1 MSKLIT
7 AAGPAHLPKP
17 NMNVNIAGI
26 CMKNPVMPAS
36 GCFGFGEEYTPYMNL
51 NELGAIVVKS
61 VTMDET
67 VGNPAP
73 RVCETPAG
81 MLNAI
86 GWQNPGADVF
96 INEKMPFLRKYDTP
110 IIVNLAGKTVE
121 QYAALAARLDGVE
134 GLAGIELNISC
145 PNVNEGGVAFGTDP
159 KLADEVIT
167 AVRKA
172 TRLPLIVKLSPNV
185 TDITVMA
192 RAAEEA
198 GADAISLIN
207 TFTAIAIDIKTRK
220 PIIGN
225 FTGGLSGPAIKP
237 IALYMTYRV
246 AQTVKVPIIGMGG
259 ILRAEDAIEF
269 LLAGATAVAVGMGTF
284 VNPTA
289 MIEIIDGIESYLA
302 ENNLRDIHE
311 IIGGLIRD

>member
-1 MSKLIT
+1 MSKPNT
-7 AAGPAHLPKP
+7 A
-17 NMNVNIAGI
+17 VNIAGI
-26 CMKNPVMPAS
+26 QMKNPVMPAS
-36 GCFGFGEEYTPYMNL
+36 GCFGFGEEYAPYVNL

-61 VTMDET
+61 VTMEET

-86 GWQNPGADVF
+86 GWQNPGAEVF
-96 INEKMPFLRKYDTP
+96 IQEKMPFLRQFSTP
-110 IIVNLAGKTVE
+110 VIVNLAGKTAE
-121 QYAALAARLDGVE
+121 QYALLAARLDSVE

-159 KLADEVIT
+159 KLAAEVIGK
-167 AVRKA
+167 VRAA

-185 TDITVMA
+185 TDIAVMA

-207 TFTAIAIDIKTRK
+207 TFTAIAIDIKTRR
-220 PIIGN
+220 PVIGN

-237 IALYMTYRV
+237 VALYMTYRV
-246 AQTVKVPIIGMGG
+246 AQTVKIPIIGMGG

-269 LLAGATAVAVGMGTF
+269 LLAGASAVAVGMGTF

-289 MIEIIDGIESYLA
+289 LPEVIHGIEDYLA
-302 ENNLRDIHE
+302 ENKFDDIHQ

>member
-1 MSKLIT
+1 MS
-7 AAGPAHLPKP
+7 KP
-17 NMNVNIAGI
+17 NMAVNIAGI
-26 CMKNPVMPAS
+26 QMKNPVMPAS
-36 GCFGFGEEYTPYMNL
+36 GCFGFGEEYAPYVNL

-61 VTMDET
+61 VTMEET

-86 GWQNPGADVF
+86 GWQNPGAEVF
-96 INEKMPFLRKYDTP
+96 IQEKMPFLRQFSTP
-110 IIVNLAGKTVE
+110 VIVNLAGKTAE
-121 QYAALAARLDGVE
+121 QYALLAARLDSVE

-159 KLADEVIT
+159 KLAAEVIGK
-167 AVRKA
+167 VRAA

-185 TDITVMA
+185 TDIAVMA

-207 TFTAIAIDIKTRK
+207 TFTAIAIDIKTRR
-220 PIIGN
+220 PVIGN

-237 IALYMTYRV
+237 VALYMTYRV
-246 AQTVKVPIIGMGG
+246 AQTVKIPIIGMGG

-269 LLAGATAVAVGMGTF
+269 LLAGASAVAVGMGTF

-289 MIEIIDGIESYLA
+289 LPEVIHGIEDYLA
-302 ENNLRDIHE
+302 ENKFDDIHQ

>member
-1 MSKLIT
+1 MNEMLNNN
-7 AAGPAHLPKP
+7 PAMPRP
-17 NMNVNIAGI
+17 NLSVNIGGI
-26 CMKNPVMPAS
+26 QMKNPVMPAS
-36 GCFGFGEEYTPYMNL
+36 GCFGFGEEYAPYMDL
-51 NELGAIVVKS
+51 NELGAIATKS
-61 VTMDET
+61 VTMEET
-67 VGNPAP
+67 KGNPAP

-81 MLNAI
+81 MINAI

-96 INEKMPFLRKYDTP
+96 INEKLPFLRQFDTP
-110 IIVNLAGKTVE
+110 VIVNLAGKTAQ
-121 QYAALAARLDGVE
+121 QYAELAARLDGVE
-134 GLAGIELNISC
+134 GLAGMELNISC

-159 KLADEVIT
+159 RLADEVIR
-167 AVRKA
+167 AVRAA
-172 TRLPLIVKLSPNV
+172 TKLPLIVKLSPNV

-192 RAAEEA
+192 RAAEDA

-207 TFTAIAIDIKTRK
+207 TFTAIAIDIKTRT
-220 PIIGN
+220 PVIGN

-246 AQTVKVPIIGMGG
+246 AQTVRIPIVGMGG

-289 MIEIIDGIESYLA
+289 MPEVIGGIEEYLT
-302 ENNLRDIHE
+302 ENNFSDIHQ
-311 IIGGLIRD
+311 IIGGLIR

>member
-1 MSKLIT
+1 MN
-7 AAGPAHLPKP
+7 KP
-17 NMNVNIAGI
+17 NMAVEIAGI
-26 CMKNPVMPAS
+26 QLKNPVMPAS
-36 GCFGFGEEYTPYMNL
+36 GCFGFGEEYAGYVDIGA
-51 NELGAIVVKS
+51 LGAVVVKS
-61 VTMDET
+61 VTMNET

-73 RVCETPAG
+73 RVCETPGG

-96 INEKMPFLRKYDTP
+96 INEKMPYLRKFNTP
-110 IIVNLAGKTVE
+110 VIVNLAGKTVE
-121 QYAALAARLDGVE
+121 DYALLAAKLDGVD

-145 PNVNEGGVAFGTDP
+145 PNVSEGGVAFGTDP
-159 KLADEVIT
+159 KMAASVIT
-167 AVRKA
+167 AVKKS
-172 TRLPLIVKLSPNV
+172 TSLPLIVKLSPNV

-198 GADAISLIN
+198 GADALSLIN

-220 PIIGN
+220 PVLGN

-237 IALYMTYRV
+237 VALYMTYRV
-246 AQTVKVPIIGMGG
+246 TQTVKIPVIGMGG

-289 MIEIIDGIESYLA
+289 MPEIVSGIEHYLL
-302 ENNLRDIHE
+302 EHNIDDVRKLT
-311 IIGGLIRD
+311 GGLIRD

>member
-1 MSKLIT
+1 MN
-7 AAGPAHLPKP
+7 KP
-17 NMNVNIAGI
+17 NMAVEIAGI
-26 CMKNPVMPAS
+26 QLKNPVMPAS
-36 GCFGFGEEYTPYMNL
+36 GCFGFGEEYAGYVDIGA
-51 NELGAIVVKS
+51 LGAVVVKS
-61 VTMDET
+61 VTMNET

-73 RVCETPAG
+73 RVCETPGG

-96 INEKMPFLRKYDTP
+96 INEKMPYLRKFNTP
-110 IIVNLAGKTVE
+110 VIVNLAGKTVE
-121 QYAALAARLDGVE
+121 DYALLAAKLDGVD

-145 PNVNEGGVAFGTDP
+145 PNVSEGGVAFGTDP
-159 KLADEVIT
+159 KMAASVIT
-167 AVRKA
+167 AVKKS
-172 TRLPLIVKLSPNV
+172 TGLPLIVKLSPNV

-198 GADAISLIN
+198 GADALSLIN

-220 PIIGN
+220 PVLGN

-237 IALYMTYRV
+237 VALYMTYRV
-246 AQTVKVPIIGMGG
+246 TQTVKIPVIGMGG

-284 VNPTA
+284 VNPSA
-289 MIEIIDGIESYLA
+289 MPEIISGIEHYLL
-302 ENNLRDIHE
+302 EHNIDDVRKLT
-311 IIGGLIRD
+311 GGLIRD

>member
-1 MSKLIT
+1 MN
-7 AAGPAHLPKP
+7 KP
-17 NMNVNIAGI
+17 NMAVEIAGI
-26 CMKNPVMPAS
+26 QLKNPIMPAS
-36 GCFGFGEEYTPYMNL
+36 GCFGFGEEYAGYVDIGA
-51 NELGAIVVKS
+51 LGAVVVKS
-61 VTMDET
+61 VTMNET

-73 RVCETPAG
+73 RVCETPGG

-96 INEKMPFLRKYDTP
+96 INEKMPYLRKFNTP
-110 IIVNLAGKTVE
+110 VIVNLAGKTVE
-121 QYAALAARLDGVE
+121 DYALLAAKLDGVD

-145 PNVNEGGVAFGTDP
+145 PNVSEGGVAFGTDP
-159 KLADEVIT
+159 KMAASVIT
-167 AVRKA
+167 AVKKS
-172 TRLPLIVKLSPNV
+172 TSLPLIVKLSPNV

-198 GADAISLIN
+198 GADALSLIN

-220 PIIGN
+220 PVLGN

-237 IALYMTYRV
+237 VALYMTYRV
-246 AQTVKVPIIGMGG
+246 TQTVKIPVIGMGG

-289 MIEIIDGIESYLA
+289 MPEIVSGIEHYLL
-302 ENNLRDIHE
+302 EHNIDDVRKLT
-311 IIGGLIRD
+311 GGLIRD

>member
-1 MSKLIT
+1 MS
-7 AAGPAHLPKP
+7 KP
-17 NMNVNIAGI
+17 NMAVNIAGI
-26 CMKNPVMPAS
+26 QMKNPVMPAS
-36 GCFGFGEEYTPYMNL
+36 GCFGFGEEYAPYVNL

-61 VTMDET
+61 VTMEET

-86 GWQNPGADVF
+86 GWQNPGAEVF
-96 INEKMPFLRKYDTP
+96 IQEKLPFLRQFSTP
-110 IIVNLAGKTVE
+110 VIVNLAGKTAE
-121 QYAALAARLDGVE
+121 QYALLAARLDSVE

-159 KLADEVIT
+159 RLAAEVIGK
-167 AVRKA
+167 VRAA

-185 TDITVMA
+185 TDIAVMA

-207 TFTAIAIDIKTRK
+207 TFTAIAIDIKTRR
-220 PIIGN
+220 PVIGN

-237 IALYMTYRV
+237 VALYMTYRV
-246 AQTVKVPIIGMGG
+246 AQTVKIPIIGMGG

-269 LLAGATAVAVGMGTF
+269 LLAGASAVAVGMGTF

-289 MIEIIDGIESYLA
+289 LPEVIHGIEDYLA
-302 ENNLRDIHE
+302 ENKFDDIHQ

>member
-1 MSKLIT
+1 MN
-7 AAGPAHLPKP
+7 KP
-17 NMNVNIAGI
+17 NMSVEIAGI
-26 CMKNPVMPAS
+26 KMKNPVMPAS
-36 GCFGFGEEYTPYMNL
+36 GCFGFGEEYTPYMDL

-61 VTMDET
+61 VTMNET
-67 VGNPAP
+67 VGNPGP
-73 RVCETPAG
+73 RVCETPGG

-96 INEKMPFLRKYDTP
+96 IHEKMPFLRQFNTP
-110 IIVNLAGKTVE
+110 IIVNLAGKTVKE
-121 QYAALAARLDGVE
+121 YAELAARLDEVQ
-134 GLAGIELNISC
+134 GLSGIELNISC

-159 KLADEVIT
+159 KLAAEVIG
-167 AVRKA
+167 AVRSSTK
-172 TRLPLIVKLSPNV
+172 LPLIVKLSPNV

-237 IALYMTYRV
+237 VALYMTYRV
-246 AQTVKVPIIGMGG
+246 ANAVSVPVIGMGG

-289 MIEIIDGIESYLA
+289 MPEIIKGIEDYMI
-302 ENNLRDIHE
+302 ENKFDDVHQ
-311 IIGGLIRD
+311 IIGGLICK

>member
-1 MSKLIT
+1 MN
-7 AAGPAHLPKP
+7 KP
-17 NMNVNIAGI
+17 NMAVEVAGI
-26 CMKNPVMPAS
+26 KLKNPVMPAS
-36 GCFGFGEEYTPYMNL
+36 GCFGFGEEYEDYVDIGA
-51 NELGAIVVKS
+51 LGAVVVKS
-61 VTMDET
+61 VTMSET

-73 RVCETPAG
+73 RVCETPGG

-96 INEKMPFLRKYDTP
+96 INEKMPYLRKFDTP
-110 IIVNLAGKTVE
+110 VIVNLAGKTVE
-121 QYAALAARLDGVE
+121 DYALLAAKLDGVD
-134 GLAGIELNISC
+134 GLAGMELNISC
-145 PNVNEGGVAFGTDP
+145 PNVSEGGVAFGTDP
-159 KLADEVIT
+159 KMAASVIT
-167 AVRKA
+167 AVKKS
-172 TRLPLIVKLSPNV
+172 TSLPLIVKLSPNV

-198 GADAISLIN
+198 GADALSLIN

-220 PIIGN
+220 PVLGN

-237 IALYMTYRV
+237 VALYMTYRV
-246 AQTVKVPIIGMGG
+246 TQTVKIPVIGMGG

-289 MIEIIDGIESYLA
+289 MPEIISGIERYLL
-302 ENNLRDIHE
+302 ENNIDDVRKLV
-311 IIGGLIRD
+311 GGLIRD